1 MMDRCGKVYLVGA
14 GCGKADLITVR
25 GRELL
30 ARCDT
35 VVYDDLIDRELLSY
49 APAEARRIYMGKR
62 RGCHSA
68 SQEEISGVLVEEAKQ
83 GRTVVRLKG
92 GDPFVF
98 GRGGE
103 EILSLMENGIAFEV
117 VPGISSAIAIPAEAG
132 IPVTHRGVSRS
143 FHVITAHAADREDG
157 LPEDL
162 EKLAQ
167 LSGTLVF
174 LMGLRQLPKL
184 TKGLMEAGMSPRRP
198 AAVVSGGSAMEKA
211 AVRGTLG
218 DIAEKAKDVRP
229 PAVIVVGE
237 TAAMDLRSP
246 LPLSGIRVGIVGT
259 DAVGKKLRHQL
270 EEQGA
275 EVFTALRMDVKPQP
289 VEFDFTALER
299 TSSWVVF
306 TSANGVACFF
316 RELRNRSMDLRC
328 LSKCRFAVIGPGTGE
343 ALARYGFRWDLCP
356 ETYTTKALVKALMET
371 GEREVPVYL
380 MRSARGNPLLRE
392 CLQEHFDLED
402 VALYDV
408 APDGLSEK
416 GLLERTDYLVFSSAG
431 GAALFLE
438 RYGGIPEGAKC
449 VCIGEMTAKAIR
461 GVPEER
467 ILVAEKAVTESLV
480 HAILKDQNRL

>member
-1 MMDRCGKVYLVGA
+1 
-14 GCGKADLITVR
+14 
-25 GRELL
+25 
-30 ARCDT
+30 
-35 VVYDDLIDRELLSY
+35 
-49 APAEARRIYMGKR
+49 
-62 RGCHSA
+62 
-68 SQEEISGVLVEEAKQ
+68 
-83 GRTVVRLKG
+83 
-92 GDPFVF
+92 
-98 GRGGE
+98 
-103 EILSLMENGIAFEV
+103 
-117 VPGISSAIAIPAEAG
+117 
-132 IPVTHRGVSRS
+132 
-143 FHVITAHAADREDG
+143 
-157 LPEDL
+157 
-162 EKLAQ
+162 
-167 LSGTLVF
+167 
-174 LMGLRQLPKL
+174 
-184 TKGLMEAGMSPRRP
+184 
-198 AAVVSGGSAMEKA
+198 
-211 AVRGTLG
+211 
-218 DIAEKAKDVRP
+218 
-229 PAVIVVGE
+229 
-237 TAAMDLRSP
+237 
-246 LPLSGIRVGIVGT
+246 VGIVGT

-275 EVFTALRMDVKPQP
+275 EVFSALRMDVKPLP
-289 VEFDFTALER
+289 VEFDFTALEQ

-316 RELRNRSMDLRC
+316 RELRNRNMDLRC

-356 ETYTTKALVKALMET
+356 ETYTTEALAKALMKT

-408 APDGLSEK
+408 APDGLSPK

-438 RYGGIPEGAKC
+438 RYGRIPEGAKC